1 MSNDP
6 GAWWSTFSKEN
17 SILNQFLFPA
27 PPPSYSWSS
36 FPGEL
41 VCIVGRQGNV
51 VPCTIM
57 PGFGVSND
65 KSKQDGQLD
74 PASVLVIYCHA
85 NGEDI
90 GVLNEAGHWLSDTLG
105 VHVLIPEYPGYGMA
119 PGRPNELSVNSN
131 IEAAYEF
138 AVNGLH
144 WDPKSI
150 ILFGRS
156 IGTGP
161 AIKLAAERECGGV
174 ILVSP
179 YTSVKDMVSKHAGFL
194 TSWLTAELANMFPS
208 EDTIGR
214 VQCPTLIVHGATD
227 RVIPSDQ

>member
-1 MSNDP
+1 MPAAEARPCIFPDP
-6 GAWWSTFSKEN
+6 GVNNPLRAIG

-119 PGRPNELSVNSN
+119 PGRYHPSPRLAGRRGSLMP
-131 IEAAYEF
+131 AA
-138 AVNGLH
+138 V
-144 WDPKSI
+144 
-150 ILFGRS
+150 
-156 IGTGP
+156 
-161 AIKLAAERECGGV
+161 
-174 ILVSP
+174 
-179 YTSVKDMVSKHAGFL
+179 AGE
-194 TSWLTAELANMFPS
+194 TARARM
-208 EDTIGR
+208 R
-214 VQCPTLIVHGATD
+214 
-227 RVIPSDQ
+227 